1 MENLYLKMFRGACP
15 LTPLGAHA
23 FDVRCYVRTLGKKHA
38 TPLMNQTLALGYE
51 ILRTVE
57 LTTKYITKLTWNP
70 VAVQSAA
77 IAVSQI
83 AANSSY

>member
-1 MENLYLKMFRGACP
+1 
-15 LTPLGAHA
+15 
-23 FDVRCYVRTLGKKHA
+23 
-38 TPLMNQTLALGYE
+38 MNQTLALGYE

-83 AANSSY
+83 AANSSYWENVFFVLPPVEWDIVYYLVINVDIST